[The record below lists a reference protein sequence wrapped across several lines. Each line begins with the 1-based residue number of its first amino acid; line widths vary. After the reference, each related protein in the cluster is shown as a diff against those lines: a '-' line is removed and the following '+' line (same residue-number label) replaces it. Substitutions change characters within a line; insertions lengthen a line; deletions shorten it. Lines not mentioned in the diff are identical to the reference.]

1 MNTNELKGHAAM
13 LTANVMWGLMSPVAK
28 LVFLGSA
35 VTPFIMVD
43 VRIVG
48 AAVLFW
54 IASFFTK
61 REHVP
66 HEDMLKLFF
75 ASLLG
80 IVCNQGLYT
89 FGLGI
94 TSPIDASIITTST
107 PILTMVIAAFYLKE
121 PVTGKKVLG
130 IFTGAGGALLLILS
144 NKNINV
150 SQEGNVW
157 GDIICLLAELSFSV
171 YLVLFKGLIS
181 RYSPV
186 TLMKWMFTYASI
198 CIIPFSYSGLIT
210 FDWASVPLELVGG
223 MAFVV
228 LGGTFFSY
236 LLSPVAQRS
245 LRPTVVS
252 MYCYVQPIVA
262 SIVTV
267 YWGMDSFNLLKVM
280 AVFLVFT
287 GVFLVTRSKSRAQ
300 MLMMKEKDRG

>member
-1 MNTNELKGHAAM
+1 M
-13 LTANVMWGLMSPVAK
+13 
-28 LVFLGSA
+28 
-35 VTPFIMVD
+35 
-43 VRIVG
+43 
-48 AAVLFW
+48 
-54 IASFFTK
+54 
-61 REHVP
+61 
-66 HEDMLKLFF
+66 
-75 ASLLG
+75 
-80 IVCNQGLYT
+80 
-89 FGLGI
+89 
-94 TSPIDASIITTST
+94 
-107 PILTMVIAAFYLKE
+107 
-121 PVTGKKVLG
+121 
-130 IFTGAGGALLLILS
+130 
-144 NKNINV
+144 

-210 FDWASVPLELVGG
+210 FDWTSVPLELVGG
-223 MAFVV
+223 MVFVV